1 MSWRHRS
8 TNIEKRLG
16 PRYLKT
22 LAIDPPN
29 TTLTLLREE
38 MPEEAEAAIE
48 AVVVEVEGVVD
59 RSINRRLPLSPHVTT
74 VAKAITTLKIAGPE
88 KARERRNGKLVKIKE
103 LIVPKKVIVTII
115 TLTTITLKDK

>member
-1 MSWRHRS
+1 MKASR
-8 TNIEKRLG
+8 
-16 PRYLKT
+16 
-22 LAIDPPN
+22 IDPSN

-59 RSINRRLPLSPHVTT
+59 PSINRRLPLSPHVTT

>member
-1 MSWRHRS
+1 M
-8 TNIEKRLG
+8 
-16 PRYLKT
+16 KT

-59 RSINRRLPLSPHVTT
+59 PSINRRLPLSPHVTT
-74 VAKAITTLKIAGPE
+74 VAKAITTLRIAGPV
-88 KARERRNGKLVKIKE
+88 KARERRNGKLETRIKE
-103 LIVPKKVIVTII
+103 LIMPRKVIVTII
-115 TLTTITLKDK
+115 TLTTVTLKNK